1 MKGFILFIFFI
12 LSPTLLSGQEL
23 LGSLGGDDYSLGEAF
38 IETHSGSG
46 IIVSEGL
53 HQPLISLIDI
63 KEYSEFHINVY
74 PNPTSDKLIL
84 EYNLTAVSIV
94 LYDSRGSLVFQDNSG
109 NKVFDLSSIP
119 QGKYTLFV
127 MQNDNLQY
135 SCKVLIQR

>member
-1 MKGFILFIFFI
+1 MKGLILFIFFI

-23 LGSLGGDDYSLGEAF
+23 LGSLGGDDYSLGETF

-46 IIVSEGL
+46 IIASEGL

-63 KEYSEFHINVY
+63 KEYTEFHINVY

-109 NKVFDLSSIP
+109 NKVFDLSNIP
-119 QGKYTLFV
+119 QGKYSLFV